1 LRSKQ
6 GQRAKCPYLELILD
20 LGKLFGEY
28 LRFTHTGIYLLFQN
42 LGPSLE
48 NLDVLGL
55 TLVADTVTLVVRHD
69 ALGANVDVVVLAKVL
84 SLFVRVLGTELFLRV
99 FLVLL
104 LLLLGRDVLLRV

>member
-1 LRSKQ
+1 MRSKQ

-48 NLDVLGL
+48 NLYVLGL

-84 SLFVRVLGTELFLRV
+84 SLLVGVLWTKLFLWML
-99 FLVLL
+99 FVLL
-104 LLLLGRDVLLRV
+104 FLLLGCDVLL